1 MWWRYLKI
9 LGCCVVTA
17 LAGLYAFILLV
28 DPFGVSPLSLIRDDI
43 LPNANR
49 RFVVPQIVRSGRFDS
64 FQVGTST
71 MDRITPGT
79 PERVFG
85 GRFAN
90 VSLQAATPFET
101 ELVLASIGGNVPKLR
116 HVLIGIDYTWCSRR
130 PPPQYHQVIRIP
142 EHLYRGNKLSI
153 YANLLSLA
161 TLRLARQKLAV
172 KLGWDKQRFT
182 LDGNRPNLE
191 PDRPFGPEVLGR
203 IYRGQT
209 RPAWLAQPELG
220 PPDVK
225 LTDKDLPAA
234 AFPALVHLAAGLD
247 AVPPAASVIVI
258 LMAPHAVSLPEPRS
272 VAAHDLEVCKL
283 RIAEIA
289 AARKAQTVDMMYVSR
304 WTADDKAFQDYIH
317 YNYAIGDLVLDRVR
331 EAIDTKGVTADGVAR
346 YLAGAAGP
354 RATK

>member
-1 MWWRYLKI
+1 MWRRYLTV
-9 LGCCVVTA
+9 LGCCTA
-17 LAGLYAFILLV
+17 IVLAGLYAFILLV
-28 DPFGVSPLSLIRDDI
+28 DPFGVSPVSLIRDDS

-64 FQVGTST
+64 FQAGTST

-90 VSLQAATPFET
+90 VSLQAATPYET

-116 HVLIGIDYTWCSRR
+116 RVLIGIDYTWCSRR

-142 EHLYRGNKLSI
+142 EHLYRGSKLSI

-172 KLGWDKQRFT
+172 KLGWDKGRFT

-191 PDRPFGPEVLGR
+191 PDRPFGPEVLAR
-203 IYRGQT
+203 IYRGQP
-209 RPAWLAQPELG
+209 RPVWLAQPELG
-220 PPDVK
+220 PPDTK
-225 LTDKDLPAA
+225 LTEKDLTAA

-258 LMAPHAVSLPEPRS
+258 LMAPHAVSLPEPRTS
-272 VAAHDLEVCKL
+272 AAHELEVCKL

-289 AARKAQTVDMMYVSR
+289 AAHKAETVDMMYASR
-304 WTADDKAFQDYIH
+304 WTVDDTSFQDHIH

-331 EAIDTKGVTADGVAR
+331 EAIDKKGVTADGVAR
-346 YLAGAAGP
+346 YLSGKSDS
-354 RATK
+354 RASK